1 MKLNKFCGRCGH
13 PIEVEMETEKHTI
26 TCPGCKASITTWK
39 EDETENYDII
49 VPEGEVFDE

>member
-26 TCPGCKASITTWK
+26 VCPGCKASIPTWK